1 MDAKTPSPQ
10 RVRAS
15 FARTRLSVRHR
26 RIEVRAGA
34 AYQVDQYHLRLLR
47 LKGLAV
53 DCPILHRSDRVV
65 DGRGDQLFPHRQGAT
80 RALLAATG
88 MGGGVA
94 WIQMAKSKREA
105 LMLEAVKIAVEV
117 G

>member
-1 MDAKTPSPQ
+1 M
-10 RVRAS
+10 RA
-15 FARTRLSVRHR
+15 
-26 RIEVRAGA
+26 EA

-80 RALLAATG
+80 RLCWPPREWAA
-88 MGGGVA
+88 A
-94 WIQMAKSKREA
+94 WPGYKRRRVSA
-105 LMLEAVKIAVEV
+105 SR
-117 G
+117 

>member
-1 MDAKTPSPQ
+1 M
-10 RVRAS
+10 RA
-15 FARTRLSVRHR
+15 
-26 RIEVRAGA
+26 EA

-117 G
+117 GIEVNAANTNGRTRQSRSRQEHTQTE